1 MKTREITIG
10 GLLAALALVIPLAF
24 GGVLGIVIPPFSA
37 TLASHVPV
45 MLAMLIS
52 PATAVFVGIVSA
64 IGFLIKLGPV
74 IAARAAVHAVF
85 GYVGAKMMQ
94 RGYSF
99 PVALAVTLPIHA
111 VLEAIV
117 VIPFGFDFYKAF
129 VVVGIG
135 TMIHHTIDSAIA
147 LALFYALNPILKF
160 KAVDTKN

>member
-45 MLAMLIS
+45 MLAILIS
-52 PATAVFVGIVSA
+52 PATAVFVGVVSA

-94 RGYSF
+94 RRYSF

-117 VIPFGFDFYKAF
+117 VMPFGFDFYKAF
-129 VVVGIG
+129 VVVGVG
-135 TMIHHTIDSAIA
+135 TILHHTIDSVIA
-147 LALFYALNPILKF
+147 LVVFYALNPILKF
-160 KAVDTKN
+160 KAVDIKN

>member
-52 PATAVFVGIVSA
+52 PATAVFVGVVSA

-94 RGYSF
+94 RRYSF

-117 VIPFGFDFYKAF
+117 VMPFGFDFYKAF
-129 VVVGIG
+129 VVVGVG
-135 TMIHHTIDSAIA
+135 TILHHTIDSVIA
-147 LALFYALNPILKF
+147 LVVFYALNPILKL
-160 KAVDTKN
+160 KIIGTKN

>member
-10 GLLAALALVIPLAF
+10 GLLAALSLIIPLAF

-52 PATAVFVGIVSA
+52 PATAVFVGVVSA
-64 IGFLIKLGPV
+64 IGFLIKLGPI

-85 GYVGAKMMQ
+85 GYVGAKMIQ

-117 VIPFGFDFYKAF
+117 VMPFGFDFYKSF
-129 VVVGIG
+129 VVVGVG

-160 KAVDTKN
+160 KAVDIKN

>member
-10 GLLAALALVIPLAF
+10 GLLAALSLIIPLVF

-45 MLAMLIS
+45 MLAMFIS
-52 PATAVFVGIVSA
+52 PATAVFVGVVSA
-64 IGFLIKLGPV
+64 IGFLIKLGPI

-85 GYVGAKMMQ
+85 GYVGAKMIQ

-117 VIPFGFDFYKAF
+117 VMPFGFDFYKAF
-129 VVVGIG
+129 VVVGVG

-160 KAVDTKN
+160 KAVDIKN

>member
-45 MLAMLIS
+45 MLAILIS
-52 PATAVFVGIVSA
+52 PATAVFVGVVSA

-94 RGYSF
+94 RRYSF

-117 VIPFGFDFYKAF
+117 VMPFGFDFYKAF
-129 VVVGIG
+129 VVVGVG
-135 TMIHHTIDSAIA
+135 TILHHTIDSVIA
-147 LALFYALNPILKF
+147 LVVFYALNPILKL
-160 KAVDTKN
+160 KIIGTKN

>member
-85 GYVGAKMMQ
+85 GYVGAKMIQ

-117 VIPFGFDFYKAF
+117 VMPFGFDFYKAF
-129 VVVGIG
+129 VVVGVG

-147 LALFYALNPILKF
+147 LAVFYALNPILKS
-160 KAVDTKN
+160 KAVNIKN

>member
-1 MKTREITIG
+1 VKTREITIG

-45 MLAMLIS
+45 MLAILIS
-52 PATAVFVGIVSA
+52 PATAVFVGVVSA

-94 RGYSF
+94 RRYSF

-117 VIPFGFDFYKAF
+117 VMPFGFDFYKAF
-129 VVVGIG
+129 VVVGVG
-135 TMIHHTIDSAIA
+135 TILHHTIDSVIA
-147 LALFYALNPILKF
+147 LVVFYALNPILKL
-160 KAVDTKN
+160 KIIGTKN

>member
-45 MLAMLIS
+45 MLAILIS
-52 PATAVFVGIVSA
+52 PATAVFVGVVSA

-94 RGYSF
+94 RRYSF

-117 VIPFGFDFYKAF
+117 VMPFGFDFYKSF
-129 VVVGIG
+129 VVVGVG

-160 KAVDTKN
+160 KAVDIKN

>member
-45 MLAMLIS
+45 MLAILIS
-52 PATAVFVGIVSA
+52 PATAVFVGVVSA

-94 RGYSF
+94 RRYSF

-117 VIPFGFDFYKAF
+117 VMPFGFDFYKAF
-129 VVVGIG
+129 VVVEVG
-135 TMIHHTIDSAIA
+135 TILHHTIDSVIA
-147 LALFYALNPILKF
+147 LVVFYALNPILKF
-160 KAVDTKN
+160 KAVDIKN

>member
-1 MKTREITIG
+1 MKTKEITIG
-10 GLLAALALVIPLAF
+10 GLLAALSLIIPLAF

-160 KAVDTKN
+160 KAVDIKN

>member
-52 PATAVFVGIVSA
+52 PATAVFVGVVSA

-94 RGYSF
+94 RRYSF

-117 VIPFGFDFYKAF
+117 VMPFGFDFYKAF
-129 VVVGIG
+129 VVVGVG
-135 TMIHHTIDSAIA
+135 TILHHTIDSVIA
-147 LALFYALNPILKF
+147 LVVFYALNPILKF
-160 KAVDTKN
+160 KAVDIKN

>member
-1 MKTREITIG
+1 
-10 GLLAALALVIPLAF
+10 
-24 GGVLGIVIPPFSA
+24 
-37 TLASHVPV
+37 

-52 PATAVFVGIVSA
+52 PATAVFVGVVSA

-94 RGYSF
+94 RRYSF

-117 VIPFGFDFYKAF
+117 VMPFGFDFYKAF
-129 VVVGIG
+129 VVVGVG
-135 TMIHHTIDSAIA
+135 TILHHTIDSVIA
-147 LALFYALNPILKF
+147 LVVFYALNPILKL
-160 KAVDTKN
+160 KIIGTKN

>member
-1 MKTREITIG
+1 VKTREITIG
-10 GLLAALALVIPLAF
+10 GLLAALSLIIPLAF

-52 PATAVFVGIVSA
+52 PATAVFVGVVSA
-64 IGFLIKLGPV
+64 IGFLIKLGPI

-85 GYVGAKMMQ
+85 GYVGAKMIQ

-117 VIPFGFDFYKAF
+117 VMPFGFDFYKSF
-129 VVVGIG
+129 VVVGVG

-160 KAVDTKN
+160 KAVDIKN

>member
-52 PATAVFVGIVSA
+52 PVTAVFVGVVSA

-85 GYVGAKMMQ
+85 GYVGAKMIQ

-117 VIPFGFDFYKAF
+117 VMPFGFDFYKSF
-129 VVVGIG
+129 VVVGVG

-160 KAVDTKN
+160 KAVDIKN

>member
-10 GLLAALALVIPLAF
+10 GLLAALSLIIPLAF

-52 PATAVFVGIVSA
+52 PATAVFVGVVSA

-85 GYVGAKMMQ
+85 GYVGAKMIQ

-117 VIPFGFDFYKAF
+117 VMPFGFDFYKSF
-129 VVVGIG
+129 VVVGVG

-160 KAVDTKN
+160 KAVDIKN

>member
-1 MKTREITIG
+1 MKTKEITIG
-10 GLLAALALVIPLAF
+10 GLLAALSLIIPLAF

-129 VVVGIG
+129 VVVGVG

-147 LALFYALNPILKF
+147 LALFYALNPIFKF
-160 KAVDTKN
+160 KAVDIKN

>member
-1 MKTREITIG
+1 VKTKEITIG
-10 GLLAALALVIPLAF
+10 GLLAALSLIIPLAF

-85 GYVGAKMMQ
+85 GYVGAKMIQ

-160 KAVDTKN
+160 KAVDIKN

>member
-1 MKTREITIG
+1 MKTKEITIG
-10 GLLAALALVIPLAF
+10 GLLAALSLIIPLAF

-85 GYVGAKMMQ
+85 GYVGAKMIQ

-160 KAVDTKN
+160 KAVDIKN

>member
-1 MKTREITIG
+1 MKTKEITIG
-10 GLLAALALVIPLAF
+10 GLLAALSLIIPLAF

-85 GYVGAKMMQ
+85 GYVGAKMIQ

-117 VIPFGFDFYKAF
+117 VMPFGFDFYKAF
-129 VVVGIG
+129 VVVGVG

-147 LALFYALNPILKF
+147 LALFYVLNPILKF
-160 KAVDTKN
+160 KAVDIKN

>member
-52 PATAVFVGIVSA
+52 PMTAAFVGIVSA

-85 GYVGAKMMQ
+85 GYVGAKMIQ

-129 VVVGIG
+129 VVVGVG

-147 LALFYALNPILKF
+147 LVLFYALNPIFKL
-160 KAVDTKN
+160 KAVNIKN